1 MLQDAEGVLRA
12 LRLLN
17 GVKIDGQELLL
28 KSNTATQKYL
38 EAYEAQRDQQRRAKA
53 EQQQQQQQQDGAK
66 EVRAGGTAVQCR
78 RQCCAAVASRLDA
91 MWS

>member
-1 MLQDAEGVLRA
+1 MLRA

-38 EAYEAQRDQQRRAKA
+38 EAYEQQRDQQRRAKA
-53 EQQQQQQQQDGAK
+53 EQQQQQQQEGAK
-66 EVRAGGTAVQCR
+66 EVRGSCR
-78 RQCCAAVASRLDA
+78 LAPTSRLESMCRGMPA
-91 MWS
+91 CCS